1 MDKNLQIELL
11 TGNYVKLEE
20 KFERQHLQIKSLEE
34 RLEEFE
40 NLKFE
45 IDELKKLLIKN
56 SQKSPRS
63 ERNSESRK
71 LELSNHLSITFSTY
85 KKSILVLNMY
95 NDKNGTQNFKE
106 EFKALDAKWFSNKE
120 LDIKG
125 WLFVGKLKGTLEES
139 SKSIIE
145 HFEKI
150 CTLEYNFSES

>member
-1 MDKNLQIELL
+1 MDKDLQIELL

-20 KFERQHLQIKSLEE
+20 KFDRQQLQIKSLEE

-40 NLKFE
+40 
-45 IDELKKLLIKN
+45 KLLIKN

-63 ERNSESRK
+63 PRNSESSNS
-71 LELSNHLSITFSTY
+71 ESSNHLSITFNTY
-85 KKSILVLNMY
+85 KKSVLVTNLY
-95 NDKNGTQNFKE
+95 KDKNGTQNFKD
-106 EFKALDAKWFSNKE
+106 EFKKLDAKWFSNKE

-139 SKSIIE
+139 AKPIIE

-150 CTLEYNFSES
+150 CTLEYNLND